1 MKRKASRLK
10 YEVSSKRRK
19 YLVVDAGEHALVM
32 AFTAKEGIT
41 LVEATHYLL
50 GLAFAELYHLPK
62 RKPWWWFGQSSG

>member
-32 AFTAKEGIT
+32 AFAAREGIT
-41 LVEATHYLL
+41 LIEATHYLL
-50 GLAFAELYHLPK
+50 GLAFAQITDLPPG
-62 RKPWWWFGQSSG
+62 KPWWKS